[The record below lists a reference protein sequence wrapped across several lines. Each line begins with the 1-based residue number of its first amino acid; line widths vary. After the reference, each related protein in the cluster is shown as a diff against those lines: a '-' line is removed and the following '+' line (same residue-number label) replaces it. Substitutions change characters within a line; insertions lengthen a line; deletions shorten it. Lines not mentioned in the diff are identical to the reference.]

1 MVRNLGTVGKT
12 FMKTVMVLIAVAL
25 LVGCKSP
32 VPSTKFS
39 GYVAG
44 QPFEFVG
51 HKQTTAK
58 GIELM
63 MHSGTNTFSLKIEEL
78 SSQNDPQ
85 VISKSYAGQAAV
97 TKEFFTGF
105 NATLSKVAEGG
116 MKGAV
121 PLP

>member
-1 MVRNLGTVGKT
+1 MTRKY
-12 FMKTVMVLIAVAL
+12 FCL
-25 LVGCKSP
+25 LAIPLLLAGCTSP

-51 HKQTTAK
+51 HKQTSAK
-58 GIELM
+58 GVQLT
-63 MHSGTNTFSLKIEEL
+63 MHSGTNTFSLTIAEL

-97 TKEFFTGF
+97 TKEFFTGMNQF
-105 NATLSKVAEGG
+105 ASKLVEGG
-116 MKGAV
+116 VKGAS